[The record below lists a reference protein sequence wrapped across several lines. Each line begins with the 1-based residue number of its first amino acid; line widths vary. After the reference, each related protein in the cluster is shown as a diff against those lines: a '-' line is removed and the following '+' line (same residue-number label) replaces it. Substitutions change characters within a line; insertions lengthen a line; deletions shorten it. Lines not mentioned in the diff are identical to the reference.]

1 VKSVIEIYQSSV
13 LENMGFIIQYVIFVD
28 IQIKTV
34 DIKNIQNVK
43 QLQQEEYNDTKDEK

>member
-1 VKSVIEIYQSSV
+1 ME
-13 LENMGFIIQYVIFVD
+13 FIIRCVTSAD

-34 DIKNIQNVK
+34 DIKSIQDVK